1 MDSPDSPRPFRP
13 RRPWGLTAVVS
24 SFVSAAA
31 TLAGSFAPLFTLE
44 STGRGGRET
53 RTLTGWGLSGMPT
66 PAVAP
71 INGIPLTVAA
81 AVLLVAGV
89 TGIVAAARWSTIKT
103 RRTGATLAWV
113 AAAFAAGAVATV
125 ATQVAAWS
133 RLYDDIMPSMVNTTM
148 NLQSN
153 PGYGLWLLIAAV
165 AVSVA
170 AALFASRNIRAA
182 VAPPGV
188 AAGGPGTI
196 EAP

>member
-1 MDSPDSPRPFRP
+1 MTSLGSAEPFRP
-13 RRPWGLTAVVS
+13 RRPWGVLASVLSFTA
-24 SFVSAAA
+24 AGA
-31 TLAGSFAPLFTLE
+31 TLAGAFAPLFTLE
-44 STGRGGRET
+44 STGRGGREA

-133 RLYDDIMPSMVNTTM
+133 RLYDDIMPTVVNAAM
-148 NLQSN
+148 DLQSN

-165 AVSVA
+165 AMSVVA
-170 AALFASRNIRAA
+170 ALSASRNIRAA

-188 AAGGPGTI
+188 PAGGPGTI
-196 EAP
+196 GAP